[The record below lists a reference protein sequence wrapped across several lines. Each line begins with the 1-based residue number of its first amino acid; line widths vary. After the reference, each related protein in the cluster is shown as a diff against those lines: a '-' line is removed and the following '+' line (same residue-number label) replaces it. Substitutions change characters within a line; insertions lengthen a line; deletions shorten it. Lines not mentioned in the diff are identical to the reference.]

1 MDFNQNK
8 PIYLQIADS
17 ICDKILQGEYLPDE
31 RILSVRELG
40 ISLGVNPNTI
50 ARVYDHLQGME
61 IIYNRRGIGYFVS
74 PSAPERILERQKEEF
89 LRNELPAVARKM
101 KLLGVPLGV
110 LEKMLEEK
118 GDDR

>member
-17 ICDKILQGEYLPDE
+17 ICEKILQGTYLPDE

-61 IIYNRRGIGYFVS
+61 VIYNKRGIGYFVS
-74 PSAPERILERQKEEF
+74 PAAPQRILEMQRETF
-89 LRNELPAVARKM
+89 LREELPAIARKM
-101 KLLGVPLGV
+101 KLLGVPLEV
-110 LEKMLEEK
+110 LKEMMEGE
-118 GDDR
+118 

>member
-17 ICDKILQGEYLPDE
+17 ICEKILSGEYLPDE

-50 ARVYDHLQGME
+50 ARVYEHLQGME
-61 IIYNRRGIGYFVS
+61 IIYNKRGIGYFVA
-74 PSAPERILERQKEEF
+74 PDAPEKVLQSHREEF
-89 LRNELPAVARKM
+89 LRNELPVVARKM
-101 KLLGVPLGV
+101 QLLGVPLEV
-110 LEKMLEEK
+110 LGEMMKEEL
-118 GDDR
+118 R

>member
-17 ICDKILQGEYLPDE
+17 ICEKILSGEYLPDE

-50 ARVYDHLQGME
+50 ARVYDHMQGME
-61 IIYNRRGIGYFVS
+61 IIYTKRGIGYFVA
-74 PSAPERILERQKEEF
+74 PDAPEKVLQSHREEF
-89 LRNELPAVARKM
+89 LRNELPAMVKKM
-101 KLLGVPLGV
+101 KLLGIPL
-110 LEKMLEEK
+110 EMLKEM
-118 GDDR
+118 

>member
-17 ICDKILQGEYLPDE
+17 ICEKILSGEYLPDE

-50 ARVYDHLQGME
+50 ARVYEHLQGME
-61 IIYNRRGIGYFVS
+61 IIYNKRGIGYFVA
-74 PSAPERILERQKEEF
+74 PDAPEKVLQSHREEF
-89 LRNELPAVARKM
+89 LRNELPAMVKKM
-101 KLLGVPLGV
+101 KLLGVS
-110 LEKMLEEK
+110 LEELERMLT
-118 GDDR
+118 GE

>member
-17 ICDKILQGEYLPDE
+17 ICEKILSGEYLPDE

-50 ARVYDHLQGME
+50 ARVYEHLQGME
-61 IIYNRRGIGYFVS
+61 IIYNKRGIGYFVA
-74 PSAPERILERQKEEF
+74 PDAPEKVLKSHREEF
-89 LRNELPAVARKM
+89 LRNELPVVVKKM
-101 KLLGVPLGV
+101 KLLGIP
-110 LEKMLEEK
+110 LEELERMLT
-118 GDDR
+118 GE

>member
-17 ICDKILQGEYLPDE
+17 ICEKILSGEYLPQE

-50 ARVYDHLQGME
+50 ARVYEHLQGME
-61 IIYNRRGIGYFVS
+61 IIYNKRGIGSSHIVIRS
-74 PSAPERILERQKEEF
+74 
-89 LRNELPAVARKM
+89 
-101 KLLGVPLGV
+101 
-110 LEKMLEEK
+110 LEEVH
-118 GDDR
+118 GDVMSFTMSLLH

>member
-17 ICDKILQGEYLPDE
+17 ICEKILSGEYLPDE

-40 ISLGVNPNTI
+40 VSLGVNPNTI
-50 ARVYDHLQGME
+50 ARVYEHLQGME

-74 PSAPERILERQKEEF
+74 PSAQERILEQQKEEF
-89 LRNELPAVARKM
+89 LRNELPIVARKM
-101 KLLGVPLGV
+101 KLLGIPIQV
-110 LEKMLEEK
+110 LDKMMSE
-118 GDDR
+118 

>member
-17 ICDKILQGEYLPDE
+17 ICEKILKGEHLPDE

-50 ARVYDHLQGME
+50 ARVYEHLQGME
-61 IIYNRRGIGYFVS
+61 IIYNKRGIGNFES
-74 PSAPERILERQKEEF
+74 ADAPERILQMQRDEF
-89 LRNELPAVARKM
+89 LKNELPAVVKKM
-101 KLLGVPLGV
+101 KLLGIPLEV
-110 LEKMLEEK
+110 LKEM
-118 GDDR
+118 

>member
-17 ICDKILQGEYLPDE
+17 ICEKILSGEYLPDE

-61 IIYNRRGIGYFVS
+61 VIYNKRGIGYFVA
-74 PSAPERILERQKEEF
+74 PSAPERILEKQRDEF
-89 LRNELPAVARKM
+89 LREELPAVARKM
-101 KLLGVPLGV
+101 KLLGVPLEV
-110 LEKMLEEK
+110 LGEMMEENK
-118 GDDR
+118 

>member
-17 ICDKILQGEYLPDE
+17 ICEKILSGEYLPDE

-50 ARVYDHLQGME
+50 ARVYEHLQGME
-61 IIYNRRGIGYFVS
+61 IIYNKRGIGYFVA
-74 PSAPERILERQKEEF
+74 PDAPEKVLQIHREEF
-89 LRNELPAVARKM
+89 LRNELPVVVKKM
-101 KLLGVPLGV
+101 KLLGIP
-110 LEKMLEEK
+110 LEELERMLT
-118 GDDR
+118 GE

>member
-17 ICDKILQGEYLPDE
+17 ICEKILQGDYLPDE

-40 ISLGVNPNTI
+40 VSLGVNPNTI

-61 IIYNRRGIGYFVS
+61 VIYNKRGIGYFVS
-74 PSAPERILERQKEEF
+74 SDAPERILKMHREEF
-89 LRNELPAVARKM
+89 LKNELPAIVKKM
-101 KLLGVPLGV
+101 RLLGIPLDA
-110 LEKMLEEK
+110 LKDM
-118 GDDR
+118 

>member
-17 ICDKILQGEYLPDE
+17 ICEKILSGEYLPDE

-50 ARVYDHLQGME
+50 ARVYEHLQGME
-61 IIYNRRGIGYFVS
+61 IIYNKRGIGYFVA
-74 PSAPERILERQKEEF
+74 PYAPEKVLQSHREEF
-89 LRNELPAVARKM
+89 LRNELPAMVKKM
-101 KLLGVPLGV
+101 KLLGIPLEV
-110 LEKMLEEK
+110 LKEM
-118 GDDR
+118 

>member
-17 ICDKILQGEYLPDE
+17 ICEKILSGEYLPDE

-50 ARVYDHLQGME
+50 ARVYEYLQGME
-61 IIYNRRGIGYFVS
+61 IIYNKRGIGYFVA
-74 PSAPERILERQKEEF
+74 PDAPEKVLQSHREEF
-89 LRNELPAVARKM
+89 LRNELPVVVKKM
-101 KLLGVPLGV
+101 KLLGVSMEV
-110 LEKMLEEK
+110 LERMLTGE
-118 GDDR
+118 

>member
-17 ICDKILQGEYLPDE
+17 ICEKILSGEYLPDE

-50 ARVYDHLQGME
+50 ARVYEHLQGME
-61 IIYNRRGIGYFVS
+61 IIYNKRGIGYFVA
-74 PSAPERILERQKEEF
+74 PDAPEKVLQSHREEF
-89 LRNELPAVARKM
+89 LRNELPVVVKKM
-101 KLLGVPLGV
+101 KLLGVS
-110 LEKMLEEK
+110 LEELERMLT
-118 GDDR
+118 GE

>member
-17 ICDKILQGEYLPDE
+17 ICEKILSGEYLPDE

-50 ARVYDHLQGME
+50 ARVYEYLQGME
-61 IIYNRRGIGYFVS
+61 IIYNKRGIGYFVA
-74 PSAPERILERQKEEF
+74 PDAPEKVLQSHREEF
-89 LRNELPAVARKM
+89 LRNELPAVVKKM
-101 KLLGVPLGV
+101 KLLGVSMEV
-110 LEKMLEEK
+110 LERMLTGE
-118 GDDR
+118 

>member
-17 ICDKILQGEYLPDE
+17 ICEKILKGEHLPDE

-50 ARVYDHLQGME
+50 ARVYEHLQGME
-61 IIYNRRGIGYFVS
+61 IIYNKRGIGYFVA
-74 PSAPERILERQKEEF
+74 PDAPERILQMQREEF
-89 LRNELPAVARKM
+89 LKNELPAVVKKM
-101 KLLGVPLGV
+101 KLLGISLEV
-110 LEKMLEEK
+110 LKNDL
-118 GDDR
+118 

>member
-17 ICDKILQGEYLPDE
+17 ICEKILSGEYLPDE

-50 ARVYDHLQGME
+50 ARVYEYLQGME
-61 IIYNRRGIGYFVS
+61 IIYNKRGIGYFVA
-74 PSAPERILERQKEEF
+74 PDAPEKVLQSHREEF
-89 LRNELPAVARKM
+89 LRNELPSVVKKM
-101 KLLGVPLGV
+101 KLLGIPLEV
-110 LEKMLEEK
+110 LKEM
-118 GDDR
+118 